1 MRYKT
6 IPNKKDEDGNKIVST
21 SILPTIRKKN
31 SDTFVVMVEKTRLD
45 HLAHKFYGN
54 PNYWWILASA
64 NNIKGTMYAKLGS
77 QIRIPR
83 DINQIIT
90 EYNRINQI

>member
-6 IPNKKDEDGNKIVST
+6 IPIKKDEDGQRIVST
-21 SILPTIRKKN
+21 SLLPTVRKKS
-31 SDTFVVMVEKTRLD
+31 SDTFVLMVEKTRLD

-54 PNYWWILASA
+54 PNYWWIIASA
-64 NNIKGTMYAKLGS
+64 NNIKGTMYAKLGP

-83 DINQIIT
+83 G
-90 EYNRINQI
+90 YKCNRC